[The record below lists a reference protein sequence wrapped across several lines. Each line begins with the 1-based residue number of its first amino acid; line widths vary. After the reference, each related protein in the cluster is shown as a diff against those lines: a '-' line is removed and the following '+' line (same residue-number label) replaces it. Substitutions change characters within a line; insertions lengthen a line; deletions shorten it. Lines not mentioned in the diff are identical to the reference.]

1 MDNVCVNHLTI
12 KNYLE
17 NVHESEIDPLNIKLV
32 VNPETL
38 SADTQNND
46 ETYLNLQVR
55 LYVK

>member
-1 MDNVCVNHLTI
+1 M

-17 NVHESEIDPLNIKLV
+17 NVHESEIDPLNVKLV

-38 SADTQNND
+38 STNTQNNG

-55 LYVK
+55 L